1 MKKITK
7 LFSVFATL
15 LTVFGTLVNLATVF
29 AEGPDTTQ
37 PHKTTVVVHKIVMNE
52 EQFGAFNGSS
62 KDPRT
67 APEYDGNKINNLTG
81 YFGDS
86 AKEVAGVNFKVWQK
100 VDAADTGTKTGETLG
115 IAGDN
120 GNYKL
125 VQDYQNGVNTV
136 DTGDK
141 GASFTLVDGT
151 YIFTEDKEASSYYNG
166 QNELTGMKAVPFK
179 LELPQAKTDGTGYF
193 SENDKLHVYPKN
205 TEDKPEIKKT
215 FGDDTTDKK
224 DVNIGDD
231 IDYKITTT
239 VPKDAA
245 YKTFAWEDTM
255 VNGLDYAGSLEITS
269 TTEQNPPVTTGQN
282 PPVTTWT
289 KGTDYSLVETKRG
302 FTVKLTNDGLAK
314 LETAAKK
321 GDVKFTLTYKATLND
336 SAAVDTDI
344 PNKVK
349 LIYGNRPSD
358 FSEPKSTTPV
368 NGEITVEKTWGDG
381 VAQTPVTFGVYE
393 KETGVKVGE
402 ITLPAGQRSAT
413 SNLQLKDGVEYL
425 VIEETKVPG
434 SLPTYSNDTPGTIK
448 VENKKNPN
456 PEPLEPEEPK
466 VVTYGKRFIKTDD
479 ATDTNAVKKLVGA
492 EFIVTNEDG
501 TEFLALKDRTTQ
513 EAAITAYKNAE
524 AAYVAAV
531 KENAADIQTK
541 KADRDAK
548 YEAMNMQWTW
558 VPNKADA
565 FTFVSS
571 ADGKFEVKGL
581 KAGTYK
587 LVETKAPEGYALLTT
602 PISFTTALNT
612 WTDDSTT
619 AIEGHKRV
627 ENKKVTIPQTGGIGT
642 LVFTVVGLSTMV
654 FAYIAMKKRQS
665 EEA

>member
-1 MKKITK
+1 MKKLTK
-7 LFSVFATL
+7 LFSVFTVF
-15 LTVFGTLVNLATVF
+15 LTVLGSLINLATVF
-29 AEGPDTTQ
+29 AEDPDTTQ

-52 EQFGAFNGSS
+52 TEFGNFNGTS
-62 KDPRT
+62 RT
-67 APEYDGNKINNLTG
+67 EGLPAYNGNEIGNLTG
-81 YFGDS
+81 YFGGS
-86 AKEVAGVNFKVWQK
+86 ATEVAGVNFKAWKK
-100 VDAADTGTKTGETLG
+100 VDAATTDTKKGTDLG
-115 IAGDN
+115 IADDN
-120 GNYKL
+120 DDYEL
-125 VQDYQNGVNTV
+125 VTAV
-136 DTGDK
+136 DTTAN
-141 GASFTLVDGT
+141 GASFTLADGT

-205 TEDKPEIKKT
+205 TENKPVIDKT
-215 FGDDTTDKK
+215 FKDGTKNTK

-231 IDYKITTT
+231 IEYKVTTK

-255 VNGLDYAGSLEITS
+255 VAGLDFTLNSLKITS
-269 TTEQNPPVTTGQN
+269 AQIADLAT
-282 PPVTTWT
+282 
-289 KGTDYSLVETKRG
+289 TDYDLVQTKRG
-302 FTVKLTNDGLAK
+302 FMVKLNATGLAK
-314 LETAAKK
+314 LEAAAKA
-321 GDVKFTLTYKATLND
+321 GEVNFTLEYSATLND

-434 SLPTYSNDTPGTIK
+434 SLPSYSNDTPGTIK

-479 ATDTNAVKKLVGA
+479 ATDTNAVKKLLGA
-492 EFIVTNEDG
+492 EFIVTNEAG

-571 ADGKFEVKGL
+571 QDGKFEVKGL

-642 LVFTVVGLSTMV
+642 LVFTVVGLSAMV
-654 FAYIAMKKRQS
+654 FAFIAMKKRQS
-665 EEA
+665 EEEA

>member
-15 LTVFGTLVNLATVF
+15 LTVFGTLVSLVPVAHAATQ
-29 AEGPDTTQ
+29 DT
-37 PHKTTVVVHKIVMNE
+37 KVIVHKIVMNE
-52 EQFGAFNGSS
+52 TDFNKFKYTEDFTKYNGNAISS
-62 KDPRT
+62 SDYST
-67 APEYDGNKINNLTG
+67 
-81 YFGDS
+81 YFGTS
-86 AKEVAGVNFKVWQK
+86 ATEVAGVNFKVWEK
-100 VDAADTGTKTGETLG
+100 VQATATATDTKTGAELGISGDTDNYQLVTKYNTGVPTTENGAEFTLG
-115 IAGDN
+115 E
-120 GNYKL
+120 
-125 VQDYQNGVNTV
+125 
-136 DTGDK
+136 
-141 GASFTLVDGT
+141 GT
-151 YIFTEDKEASSYYNG
+151 YIFVEDKENSPYYNNQDG
-166 QNELTGMKAVPFK
+166 KELTGMKAVPFK

-393 KETGVKVGE
+393 KETGVLVDK
-402 ITLPAGQRSAT
+402 ITLQAGT
-413 SNLQLKDGVEYL
+413 SSGKLTGLDDSKEYV
-425 VIEETKVPG
+425 VIEETSVSG
-434 SLPTYSNDTPGTIK
+434 SLPNYSNGTTGTIN

-456 PEPLEPEEPK
+456 PNPLEPEEPK
-466 VVTYGKRFIKTDD
+466 VITYGKRFVKTDD
-479 ATDTNAVKKLVGA
+479 TTAATKLVGA
-492 EFIVTNEDG
+492 KFVVQNAAG
-501 TEFLALKDRTTQ
+501 EFLALKDAATQ
-513 EAAITAYKNAE
+513 TAEITAYQNAE
-524 AAYVAAV
+524 DAYVAAV
-531 KENAADIQTK
+531 NKKEIANIPTLKAA
-541 KADRDAK
+541 RDAA

-558 VPNKADA
+558 VTSQSGA

-571 ADGKFEVKGL
+571 TDGKFEVKGL
-581 KAGTYK
+581 NAGTYQ
-587 LVETKAPEGYALLTT
+587 LVETKAPDGYALLTS
-602 PISFTTALNT
+602 PIEFQVGPGT
-612 WTDDSTT
+612 WTDTSAT
-619 AIEGHKRV
+619 AIDGHARV
-627 ENKKVTIPQTGGIGT
+627 NNKKVTIPQTGGIGT
-642 LVFTVVGLSTMV
+642 LVFTVIGLSTMV
-654 FAYIAMKKRQS
+654 FAFIAMKKRQS
-665 EEA
+665 EEG

>member
-1 MKKITK
+1 MKRLTK
-7 LFSVFATL
+7 LFSVFTVF
-15 LTVFGTLVNLATVF
+15 LTVLGSLINLATVF
-29 AEGPDTTQ
+29 AEDPDTTQ

-52 EQFGAFNGSS
+52 TEFGNFNGTS
-62 KDPRT
+62 RT
-67 APEYDGNKINNLTG
+67 EGLPAYNGNEIGNLTG
-81 YFGDS
+81 YFGGS
-86 AKEVAGVNFKVWQK
+86 ATEVAGVNFKAWKK
-100 VDAADTGTKTGETLG
+100 VDAATTDTKKGTDLG
-115 IAGDN
+115 IADDN
-120 GNYKL
+120 DDYEL
-125 VQDYQNGVNTV
+125 VTAV
-136 DTGDK
+136 DTTAN
-141 GASFTLVDGT
+141 GASFTLADGT

-205 TEDKPEIKKT
+205 TENKPVIDKT
-215 FGDDTTDKK
+215 FSDNTKNTK

-231 IDYKITTT
+231 IEYKITTK
-239 VPKDAA
+239 VPKDAT

-255 VNGLDYAGSLEITS
+255 VAGLDFTLNSLKITS
-269 TTEQNPPVTTGQN
+269 AQIADLAT
-282 PPVTTWT
+282 
-289 KGTDYSLVETKRG
+289 TDYDLVQTKRG
-302 FTVKLTNDGLAK
+302 FMVKLNATGLAK
-314 LETAAKK
+314 LETAAKA
-321 GDVKFTLTYKATLND
+321 GEVNFTLEYTATLND

-479 ATDTNAVKKLVGA
+479 ATDTNAVKKLLGA

-571 ADGKFEVKGL
+571 QDGKFEVKGL

-642 LVFTVVGLSTMV
+642 LVFTVVGLSAMV
-654 FAYIAMKKRQS
+654 FAFIAMKKRQS

>member
-255 VNGLDYAGSLEITS
+255 VNGLDYTGSLKITS
-269 TTEQNPPVTTGQN
+269 TTGQDTT
-282 PPVTTWT
+282 VTTWT
-289 KGTDYSLVETKRG
+289 KDTDYSLVETKRG

-349 LIYGNRPSD
+349 LIYGNRQSD
-358 FSEPKSTTPV
+358 FSEPKSTKPD
-368 NGEITVEKTWGDG
+368 NGKIIVKKTWTG
-381 VAQTPVTFGVYE
+381 VAAVDVTFGVYE
-393 KETGVKVGE
+393 KETGKRVGQ
-402 ITLPAGQRSAT
+402 IVLSNGAT
-413 SNLQLKDGVEYL
+413 QGELTGLDNNKDYI
-425 VIEETKVPG
+425 VIEETSVPG
-434 SLPTYSNDTPGTIK
+434 SLPTYSNGDLGVIN
-448 VENKKNPN
+448 VNNKKNPN

-466 VVTYGKRFIKTDD
+466 VVTHGKRFIKTDD
-479 ATDTNAVKKLVGA
+479 ATEAGAVKKLLGA

>member
-1 MKKITK
+1 MKKRNK
-7 LFSVFATL
+7 LFSL
-15 LTVFGTLVNLATVF
+15 LTVLITLLGSLGNLATVF
-29 AEGPDTTQ
+29 AEGADTTQ

-52 EQFGAFNGSS
+52 EQFGNFNGSS
-62 KDPRT
+62 KTPGT
-67 APEYDGNKINNLTG
+67 VPEYDGNEITNLKG
-81 YFGDS
+81 YFGNS

-125 VQDYQNGVNTV
+125 VQEYQNGVNTV
-136 DTGDK
+136 DTGDT

-193 SENDKLHVYPKN
+193 GGNDKLHVYPKN

-255 VNGLDYAGSLEITS
+255 VNGLDYTGSLKITS
-269 TTEQNPPVTTGQN
+269 TTGQD
-282 PPVTTWT
+282 PTVTTWT
-289 KGTDYSLVETKRG
+289 KDTDYSLVETKRG
-302 FTVKLTNDGLAK
+302 FTAKLTATGLAK
-314 LETAAKK
+314 LETAAKA

-336 SAAVDTDI
+336 SAVVDAEI

-349 LIYGNRPSD
+349 LIYGNRPSE
-358 FSEPKSTTPV
+358 FSEPKSTNPS
-368 NGEITVEKTWGDG
+368 NGEIIVNKTWDTG
-381 VAQTPVTFGVYE
+381 VNQTEVVFGVYE
-393 KETGVKVGE
+393 KETGVLVGT
-402 ITLPAGQRSAT
+402 ITLPVGTNSGKLE
-413 SNLQLKDGVEYL
+413 NLDNSKEYV
-425 VIEETKVPG
+425 VIEETSVPG
-434 SLPTYSNDTPGTIK
+434 SLPNYTNGATGTINVK
-448 VENKKNPN
+448 NTKNPN

-501 TEFLALKDRTTQ
+501 TEFLALKDRTDQ
-513 EAAITAYKNAE
+513 EATITAYKAAE
-524 AAYVAAV
+524 AAYIAAV
-531 KENAADIQTK
+531 KAKNPNQDDINAK

-558 VPNKADA
+558 VTTKDDA

-571 ADGKFEVKGL
+571 TDGHFEVKGL

-587 LVETKAPEGYALLTT
+587 LVETKAPDGYALLTS
-602 PISFTTALNT
+602 PISFEVDPTT
-612 WTDDSTT
+612 WTLVSDT
-619 AIEGHKRV
+619 AIDERERV

-642 LVFTVVGLSTMV
+642 VVFTVVGLSTMV